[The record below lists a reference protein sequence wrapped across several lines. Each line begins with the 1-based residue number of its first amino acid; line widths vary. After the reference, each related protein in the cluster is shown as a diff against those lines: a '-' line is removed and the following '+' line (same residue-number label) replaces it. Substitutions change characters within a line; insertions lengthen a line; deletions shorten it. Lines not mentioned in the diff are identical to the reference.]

1 MQIASNM
8 LKEKPKIISLFSGA
22 GGLDIGFE
30 AAGFETVVAVE
41 LDESCCDTLRANKP
55 NLCVLNKSVT
65 DVTGEELLSLAHL
78 KKGEVAL
85 VIGGPPCQSFSL
97 AGLRKGLDDERGK
110 LLFEFVR
117 IVRETLPKGFVL
129 ENVRGLANWDKGKAL
144 DLLLDELSKPI
155 ISDGITYQYDIA
167 KPQILNAVDYGVPQ
181 YRERLIVVGNRIGK
195 GFLYPAPDIFSP
207 QKTVWN
213 AIGNLPAPEAPSDVA
228 LRVSSTIK
236 ERRKKYGY

>member
-1 MQIASNM
+1 MA
-8 LKEKPKIISLFSGA
+8 KEKPKIISLFSGA

-30 AAGFETVVAVE
+30 LAGFETVVAVE
-41 LDESCCDTLRANKP
+41 LDAACCDTLRTNKP
-55 NLCVLNKSVT
+55 NMCVLNKSVT

-78 KKGEVAL
+78 KKGEPAL

-144 DLLLDELSKPI
+144 NLLIEELTKPI
-155 ISDGITYQYDIA
+155 DCDGVTIQYEVA

-195 GFLYPAPDIFSP
+195 SFLYPAPELFTP
-207 QKTVWN
+207 HKTVWD
-213 AIGNLPAPEAPSDVA
+213 AIGNLPEPEAPSDVA
-228 LRVSSTIK
+228 LRVSGTIK
-236 ERRKKYGY
+236 DRREKYGY